1 MANRL
6 HSCSLAPILIT
17 DTFKPVAGQSGSV
30 DSVNPQFTTVDVGV
44 PPVPTPIDAAFEI
57 RSVLGALVIPRVTE
71 AQRDTFTM
79 VDGGII
85 LNTTTDRFNMR
96 YGGVWN
102 VIGSGDGDVTGP
114 AVSVADNIATF
125 VGTTGKI
132 IQDSGVTILRV
143 PGPLLP
149 EFQVEMARKKEK
161 ALTDVLELTNL
172 ARINFTDD
180 VSIIFNNSLTA
191 LQFINND
198 FGPDEQCCT
207 VITGGLPTSSTTPSC
222 LLELNSTTGAF
233 VLSRMTSAQRN
244 ALFPTN
250 GMIYYDLDDDVVYC
264 YAGGNWTSLD
274 TGQSTF
280 PVSYENQLIEG
291 YNQGGFGSGSPGTFT
306 PINQASFS
314 FFDTHSLNSNSVG
327 FWGAGFDGNYIYLAP
342 NKGGASGQITR
353 FNVREPFNS
362 ASSYSFFDMA
372 TLNSSA
378 KGFSGVVFDGN
389 YMYFIPYYANGAYSG
404 VAARYDRR
412 SPFNDASSYTFYD
425 LSNINLA
432 CKGFWGGLY
441 HNGYIYFCP
450 NTYNG
455 SQYSGYIVRYNTS
468 LSFTDLASYETFNL
482 ATINANLKGFS
493 GIVSAGSFIYFIPY
507 QNAAG
512 VAHGNFVLYDTGSDF
527 TNAASY
533 NFLDLTTAVD
543 SSCKGFIGGTFDGRY
558 VYLIPNDNS
567 ASGVVTRYN
576 IETDFSTGAS
586 YDTFD
591 LATLNLNLKAFFGG
605 SFDGKYVY
613 FVPNS
618 QGDSGMVAQYDITQ
632 PLDNTASFSY
642 HYFDTTTLNANS
654 KGFYGSVSDGRY
666 LYLIPFGTS
675 PTYSGQITRVS
686 IYPGPQINYLNGY
699 STTGVAGGSY
709 TYANITVDAEGNV
722 TSASSGTDPVLSVS
736 GTSGQIGSSGGI
748 TPAIS
753 LLATDVT
760 PGTYNHP
767 SSVIVDDYGRVTS
780 IVGNG
785 NIDMNGDYIYN
796 AGRIGIGPDF
806 PTCPLDFGENAT
818 SKMLSFY
825 NAGGGTH
832 QFTGFGFI
840 DGTTFRAQ
848 LQSDSYNFGFY
859 SATSSSASQQIFR
872 ILGTG
877 GANLLGNKLLEVG
890 TPSLPDD
897 GANKGYVDSAIS
909 GVPSSITLTGAVTGT
924 GSTGGS
930 TNTVLSTTVA
940 MQGATEKFDFGN
952 ARPQT
957 AFYLQNSFNGDY
969 SVNPYDNRMGI
980 RVGIPYGPGFA
991 FSHTYS
997 GTSGPAGEFHMVP
1010 LFSSTDG
1017 PYLFNVVY
1025 DGGGANPLFE
1035 FNTNVRVGTNT
1046 ESAATTARFVSVGGV
1061 DRTGFGD
1068 EACLEGISTNSS
1080 ANLYLTCLSSY
1091 FLRSNSAGVFSIGTD
1106 TVGNILSLS
1115 SSNITLLATDINL
1128 SGTTIQLNTN
1138 TWTNLNGLWLKTKT
1152 SGDVSNGVI
1161 YNASVVGPQ
1170 FRGTSGFLWN
1180 TGTAGANEIM
1190 RLEGNSILT
1199 LTAPATGA
1207 GASIKLK
1214 RFDTSSNELLQFYT
1228 GSTNYV
1234 SIGLRSGGTNTLF
1247 IHDEVNNVDMASFA
1261 LGTTPTITYNG
1272 LITINNVVDNYL
1284 VLNSTTNKNSILFK
1298 NSGTSKWEL
1307 VNGLG
1312 ASTNLS
1318 IYNDTAGAEFLR
1330 IDADANFGFG
1340 ASGSFGGGKKTFF
1353 FANATTLPTTN
1364 PTGGGVLYV
1373 DAGALKYRGTSG
1385 TVTTIANA

>member
-17 DTFKPVAGQSGSV
+17 DTFKPAAGQSGSV
-30 DSVNPQFTTVDVGV
+30 DSVNPQFTEVNFGA

-71 AQRDTFTM
+71 VQRDDFLM
-79 VDGGII
+79 VNGGLIYN
-85 LNTTTDRFNMR
+85 LTTNRFNMF
-96 YGGVWN
+96 YNDDWG

-114 AVSVADNIATF
+114 NLSADGNIAVF
-125 VGTTGKI
+125 NGITGKVI
-132 IQDSGVTILRV
+132 RDSGVNIVAVAPL
-143 PGPLLP
+143 LLP
-149 EFQVEMARKKEK
+149 EFQVEMARKKGK
-161 ALTDVLELTNL
+161 ALTNVLELTNL

-250 GMIYYDLDDDVVYC
+250 GMIYYDLDDNVLYC
-264 YAGGNWTSLD
+264 YTGGSWTSLD

-306 PINQASFS
+306 PINQSSFS

-482 ATINANLKGFS
+482 ATIDANLKGFS

-512 VAHGNFVLYDTGSDF
+512 VAHGNFVLYDTGGDF

-533 NFLDLTTAVD
+533 NFLDLTTAV
-543 SSCKGFIGGTFDGRY
+543 SGSCKGFIGGTFDGRY

-567 ASGVVTRYN
+567 TSGVVTRYN

-591 LATLNLNLKAFFGG
+591 LATLNINLKAFFGG

-613 FVPNS
+613 FVPNA
-618 QGDSGMVAQYDITQ
+618 QGASGMVAQYDITQ
-632 PLDNTASFSY
+632 PLSNTSSFSY
-642 HYFDTTTLNANS
+642 HYFDTTALNANS

-699 STTGVAGGSY
+699 SITGVSGGSY

-736 GTSGQIGSSGGI
+736 GTSGQIDSTGTTNPVLSLASIISGQ
-748 TPAIS
+748 TVS
-753 LLATDVT
+753 F
-760 PGTYNHP
+760 P
-767 SSVIVDDYGRVTS
+767 SSVTVD
-780 IVGNG
+780 NF
-785 NIDMNGDYIYN
+785 
-796 AGRIGIGPDF
+796 GRITGI
-806 PTCPLDFGENAT
+806 T
-818 SKMLSFY
+818 S
-825 NAGGGTH
+825 
-832 QFTGFGFI
+832 
-840 DGTTFRAQ
+840 
-848 LQSDSYNFGFY
+848 
-859 SATSSSASQQIFR
+859 
-872 ILGTG
+872 
-877 GANLLGNKLLEVG
+877 
-890 TPSLPDD
+890 
-897 GANKGYVDSAIS
+897 
-909 GVPSSITLTGAVTGT
+909 
-924 GSTGGS
+924 
-930 TNTVLSTTVA
+930 
-940 MQGATEKFDFGN
+940 
-952 ARPQT
+952 
-957 AFYLQNSFNGDY
+957 
-969 SVNPYDNRMGI
+969 
-980 RVGIPYGPGFA
+980 
-991 FSHTYS
+991 
-997 GTSGPAGEFHMVP
+997 
-1010 LFSSTDG
+1010 
-1017 PYLFNVVY
+1017 
-1025 DGGGANPLFE
+1025 
-1035 FNTNVRVGTNT
+1035 
-1046 ESAATTARFVSVGGV
+1046 ATTANALVELTSTKAYNLLLDGTQTAQTSNNQICLYANPTLAPSAQVTGYVSVLDIAPTV
-1061 DRTGFGD
+1061 TVPNVSNP
-1068 EACLEGISTNSS
+1068 AI
-1080 ANLYLTCLSSY
+1080 ANLYGSHINLTINGTAGKTINQSMGLYLESGTLSTATVNFAWGAYIKAPSFGTNRFALY
-1091 FLRSNSAGVFSIGTD
+1091 AENLSVGFATAVAPTNGLFVSGESAFNSPIYMK
-1106 TVGNILSLS
+1106 NNMLSL
-1115 SSNITLLATDINL
+1115 
-1128 SGTTIQLNTN
+1128 
-1138 TWTNLNGLWLKTKT
+1138 K
-1152 SGDVSNGVI
+1152 DVSDTTYGMI
-1161 YNASVVGPQ
+1161 YNVSIDGPQ
-1170 FRGTSGFLWN
+1170 FRGNNGFLWN
-1180 TGTAGANEIM
+1180 NGTAGANEIM
-1190 RLEGNSILT
+1190 RLEGNSLLT
-1199 LTAPATGA
+1199 LTATATGV
-1207 GASIKLK
+1207 GGSIKLK
-1214 RFDTSSNELLQFYT
+1214 RFDTSSYGQAQFYT

-1234 SIGLRSGGTNTLF
+1234 SVGLRSGGTNTLF

-1261 LGTTPTITYNG
+1261 PGTTPTITYKG
-1272 LITINNVVDNYL
+1272 LVTISNIVDNFFT
-1284 VLNSTTNKNSILFK
+1284 LNSTTNKNSIKFS
-1298 NSGTSKWEL
+1298 NSGTTKWEII
-1307 VNGLG
+1307 GFTG
-1312 ASTNLS
+1312 ASPGYIS
-1318 IYNDTAGAEFLR
+1318 IYNDTASSDFFQINDNGNIGL
-1330 IDADANFGFG
+1330 G
-1340 ASGSFGGGKKTFF
+1340 SLGSFGGGNKVVFI
-1353 FANATTLPTTN
+1353 ANATTLPTTN
-1364 PTGGGVLYV
+1364 PTGGGILYV